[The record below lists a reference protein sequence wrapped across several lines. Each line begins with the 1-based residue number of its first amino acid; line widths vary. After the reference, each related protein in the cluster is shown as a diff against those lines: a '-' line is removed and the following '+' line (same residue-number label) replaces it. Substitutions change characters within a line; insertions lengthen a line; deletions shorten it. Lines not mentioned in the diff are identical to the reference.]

1 MASSVIQKSAKFA
14 YLLMFPSVLLTD
26 PQQRSIKKS
35 KASVVA
41 FQRTD
46 ANPDGSAGRNNFE
59 GFNTKRVYSVVGKTR
74 ALDKMIAHPVV
85 MGLLHQWLLPNY
97 LLTAA
102 QVAWLWHEEAEF
114 FQY

>member
-1 MASSVIQKSAKFA
+1 M
-14 YLLMFPSVLLTD
+14 
-26 PQQRSIKKS
+26 
-35 KASVVA
+35 VA